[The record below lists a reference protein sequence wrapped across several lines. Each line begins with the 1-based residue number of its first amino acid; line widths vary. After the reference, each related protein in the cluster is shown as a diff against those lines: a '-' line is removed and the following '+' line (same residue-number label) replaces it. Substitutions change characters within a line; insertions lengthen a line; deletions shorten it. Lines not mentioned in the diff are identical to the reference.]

1 MMSKITIVLVAVLAV
16 ALVVG
21 MGYIILR
28 PESAT
33 ARGGGQNHITQAST
47 SNAARGGGYAQRQA
61 VAETGRASAGAT
73 HGGGYGQGQAL
84 AETKSGNVTTRGGGY
99 GQANAGA
106 ATLSRNANTAVEHD
120 VAEMETI
127 RGVVISSDSEILVR
141 TAEGEEV
148 LVGLGQAWYREQAG
162 FTVAVGDE
170 VSVLGFYEDGEF
182 KAVTVEDVT
191 TGATITLRDA
201 TGRPAWSGQGNRRN
215 SNSGL

>member
-16 ALVVG
+16 ALVAG

-33 ARGGGQNHITQAST
+33 ARGGGQDHSAQA
-47 SNAARGGGYAQRQA
+47 NATAAERGGGNAQRQA
-61 VAETGRASAGAT
+61 VAETGRASAGT
-73 HGGGYGQGQAL
+73 NRGGGYGQGQAL
-84 AETKSGNVTTRGGGY
+84 SGTESGNVTTRGGGY

-106 ATLSRNANTAVEHD
+106 ATLSRNANTAVEHA

-127 RGVVISSDSEILVR
+127 QGVVISSDSEILVR

-182 KAVTVEDVT
+182 KAVTVEDTT

-215 SNSGL
+215 SNL